1 MYRIENRVALVT
13 GSTAGLGRELAWQ
26 LCTMGA
32 KIVLN
37 GRDPEKLEKTA
48 EEFREKGFDTTAVQG
63 DVSSPAD
70 CQKIIDHCIGAFG
83 QLDILVSNAGV
94 SSGGLFSETTPET
107 FRKVFDI
114 NTLGT
119 IYITRA
125 ALPHIQETGGSIV
138 FISSLAGLVGLPF
151 SSLYCS
157 SKMALTAI
165 AQSLQ
170 VELADSD
177 VHMGIVYAGFL
188 ENAPEKRVIGPNGEL
203 QSTGPRDSIRVQPM
217 DRASNAIIRLIQK
230 RKRKMVMSTM
240 GRLSYAALRFAPWLM
255 RIILIRSKRKARRIY
270 EPRRDT

>member
-32 KIVLN
+32 KVVLN

-48 EEFREKGFDTTAVQG
+48 GEFREKGFDTTAVQG
-63 DVSSPAD
+63 DVGSSAE
-70 CQKIIDHCIGAFG
+70 CQRIIDHCIGTFG
-83 QLDILVSNAGV
+83 HLDILINNAGV
-94 SSGGLFSETTPET
+94 SSGGLFAETTPET

-157 SKMALTAI
+157 SKMALTAL
-165 AQSLQ
+165 AQALQ
-170 VELADSD
+170 VELADPG
-177 VHMGIVYAGFL
+177 VHVGIVYAGFL
-188 ENAPEKRVIGPNGEL
+188 ENAPDKRVIGPKGEL
-203 QSTGPRDSIRVQPM
+203 QTTGPRDSIRLQPM
-217 DRASNAIIRLIQK
+217 DRASKAIIRLIQK

-240 GRLSYAALRFAPWLM
+240 GRLSYAAIRFAPWLM
-255 RIILIRSKRKARRIY
+255 RIILIHSKKKAQRIY
-270 EPRRDT
+270 EPQRNP